1 MITPALEILLFVV
14 GWSAAAAAMLWG
26 MLRIARYHHRPAPRP
41 RPQHQAAAP
50 QPLSVSLSA

>member
-26 MLRIARYHHRPAPRP
+26 MLRIARYHHRPAPLP
-41 RPQHQAAAP
+41 RPQHRAAAP